1 MTHALYRRCEG
12 ISIQEMDGELFLA
25 DDENGSIYRLN
36 VIAAAFWRAL
46 ECPRDLDA
54 IVTLFCQAFPEQS
67 PSDLRHD
74 ITILADRL
82 EEECLIS
89 REEA

>member
-46 ECPRDLDA
+46 DCPRDLDTV
-54 IVTLFCQAFPEQS
+54 VTLFCRAFPEHS
-67 PSDLRHD
+67 ASELRRD
-74 ITILADRL
+74 ITSLADTL
-82 EEECLIS
+82 EEEGLIS

>member
-1 MTHALYRRCEG
+1 MAHALYRRCEG

-46 ECPRDLDA
+46 DGPRDLDA

-67 PSDLRHD
+67 PAELRRD
-74 ITILADRL
+74 ITSLADRL
-82 EEECLIS
+82 EEEGLIS
-89 REEA
+89 REAA

>member
-1 MTHALYRRCEG
+1 MTHALYRRCKG

-46 ECPRDLDA
+46 EGPCDLDT
-54 IVTLFCQAFPEQS
+54 IVTLFCRAFPEKS
-67 PSDLRHD
+67 LPELRRD
-74 ITILADRL
+74 ITDLADRL
-82 EEECLIS
+82 EEEGLIS
-89 REEA
+89 REKD